1 MNLPIK
7 RRYLILCLILC
18 LHYLPG
24 IAQTNL
30 RNSLSEL
37 RTLLSKQKDA
47 ENRAVYQIKLSRF
60 YLYNKSDTKQNLDSA
75 YFFAVAATDAGKS
88 GQLTAVD
95 KESRTVLAEVLL
107 RKGATKA
114 ALALTSGMD
123 ELTKARMLINAGSYF
138 IYKRAEYKTDLDTAA
153 NFLLQAK
160 KIAGAKKALKLV
172 HEAELYLCDC
182 YREGG
187 QRQKSDEH
195 FARLLKDCESSGDEE
210 VAAATASRIGDH
222 LPFGTEKIRFYE
234 LALLY
239 YKKIGRTEQ
248 EIGMAKGIADVNL
261 NLGKLKLAEQQ
272 LLSVLKR
279 YQQLGYKNLQ
289 FTYDLLSAI
298 NQFSGGQKA
307 ALSYAISAIDY
318 MELTE
323 SDASAGY
330 FYSNLARIYG
340 VMGDTQRSIDYFRK
354 AVDRTN
360 PRESDARLT
369 AVKNLADQLIIQG
382 KIAEVFKIVD
392 ANIRKVEVSELGWM
406 IISGIRG
413 ECYAALKKNALAE
426 AHFLEM
432 IRWGKKIPSHSFH
445 KAESFYMIGAFYMH
459 IKSFA
464 KARTY
469 LNKIALL
476 PAGTY
481 PLSKI
486 KDAYHSLYQLDSATN
501 RLDSAIVHYKLYKL
515 ISDSLLHASAN
526 RTISELALRYQSK
539 QQEKDNQLLRKES
552 ILQLGKLQKA
562 DLTNKITWA
571 GIAALL
577 LIMGLIYRNYYHRKK
592 ANQQLVAQQQIITNK
607 NHSLE
612 LLLASQEKLL
622 NEKEWLIKEIHHRIK
637 NNLQVVAS
645 LLNSQLNYLD
655 NEEAR
660 LAIKDS
666 QNRIQSISLI
676 HQKLFQSEDLNIV
689 DIHAYI
695 HDLMKFLCD
704 TFHVGQ
710 RINFI
715 IDIPKIS
722 FDITQAT
729 PLGLIINEAI
739 TNIIKYAFPDDRPGE
754 TQISL
759 RKSSNEKYIF
769 QIKDNGTGLPKD
781 LDQGKTMGMTLIRG
795 LAEQLGGPAEIVSD
809 HGLSISIEF
818 ELISAER

>member
-1 MNLPIK
+1 MSLPI
-7 RRYLILCLILC
+7 RCCLLYLIL
-18 LHYLPG
+18 YLLPLSG

-47 ENRAVYQIKLSRF
+47 ENRSHYQIKLSRF
-60 YLYNKSDTKQNLDSA
+60 YLYNKSDTRQNLDSA
-75 YFFAVAATDAGKS
+75 YFFALAATESSKNEHGPEGS
-88 GQLTAVD
+88 
-95 KESRTVLAEVLL
+95 KESRTVLSEVLL

-114 ALALTSGMD
+114 ALAQTSGMD
-123 ELTKARMLINAGSYF
+123 GLTKARMLINAGSYF
-138 IYKRAEYKTDLDTAA
+138 VYKRGEHKGDLDTAFS
-153 NFLLQAK
+153 FLQQAK
-160 KIAGAKKALKLV
+160 KIAGSKNALKLV
-172 HEAELYLCDC
+172 HEAELYLCDL

-187 QRQKSDEH
+187 QREKSDQH
-195 FARLLKDCESSGDEE
+195 FAQLLKDCESTGDDEL
-210 VAAATASRIGDH
+210 AAATASRIGDH
-222 LPFGTEKIRFYE
+222 LPFSSEKIRFYE
-234 LALLY
+234 RALMY
-239 YKKIGRTEQ
+239 YKKIGQTEQ
-248 EIGMAKGIADVNL
+248 EIGMEKGIADVNL

-279 YQQLGYKNLQ
+279 YQKLGYKNLQ

-298 NQFSGGQKA
+298 NQFSGSQKA
-307 ALSYAISAIDY
+307 ALSYAISAIEF

-340 VMGDTQRSIDYFRK
+340 DLGDTQRSISYFRK
-354 AVDRTN
+354 AVDWTD
-360 PRESDARLT
+360 PRESDAKLT

-382 KIAEVFKIVD
+382 KIHEVFKVLD
-392 ANIRKVEVSELGWM
+392 SNIPKVEPSELGRM
-406 IISGIRG
+406 IIAGIRG
-413 ECYAALKKNALAE
+413 KCYEALKNNALAE
-426 AHFLEM
+426 THFLEM
-432 IRWGKKIPSHSFH
+432 IRWEKKIPGHFFH
-445 KAESFYMIGAFYMH
+445 KAESFYSIGSFYMH
-459 IKSFA
+459 TKSFA
-464 KARTY
+464 NARTY
-469 LNKIALL
+469 FNKIALL

-486 KDAYHSLYQLDSATN
+486 KNVYLSLYQLDSATN
-501 RLDSAIVHYKLYKL
+501 KLDSAIVHYKLYKL
-515 ISDSLLHASAN
+515 ISDSLLNASAN
-526 RTISELALRYQSK
+526 RTISEMALRYQSK

-562 DLTNKITWA
+562 DLTNKITFA

-577 LIMGLIYRNYYHRKK
+577 LIIGLIYRNYYHRKK
-592 ANQQLVAQQQIITNK
+592 ANQQLLAQQQIITNK

-612 LLLASQEKLL
+612 LLLESQEKLL
-622 NEKEWLIKEIHHRIK
+622 TEKEWLIKEIHHRIK

-676 HQKLFQSEDLNIV
+676 HQKLFQSEHLNIV
-689 DIHAYI
+689 DIHDYI
-695 HDLMKFLCD
+695 QDLMKFLCD

-710 RINFI
+710 RINFL
-715 IDIPKIS
+715 IDVPKIS

-739 TNIIKYAFPDDRPGE
+739 TNIIKYAFPGNSPGE
-754 TQISL
+754 TRISL
-759 RKSSNEKYIF
+759 TEGPNERYVF
-769 QIKDNGTGLPKD
+769 RIKDNGIGLPKN

-795 LAEQLGGPAEIVSD
+795 LAEQLGGTAEIVSD
-809 HGLSISIEF
+809 KGLSISIEF
-818 ELISAER
+818 DLVPTEK

>member
-1 MNLPIK
+1 MNLLI
-7 RRYLILCLILC
+7 RCCYFYLVLCL
-18 LHYLPG
+18 LPLSG
-24 IAQTNL
+24 MAQTNL

-37 RTLLSKQKDA
+37 RTLLAKQKDA

-60 YLYNKSDTKQNLDSA
+60 YLYNKSDTKKNLDSA
-75 YFFAVAATDAGKS
+75 HFFALAATEASKS
-88 GQLTAVD
+88 NHITAVN

-114 ALALTSGMD
+114 ALAMTSGMD

-138 IYKRAEYKTDLDTAA
+138 LYKRAEHKDDLDTTF

-160 KIAGAKKALKLV
+160 KIAGSKKAVKLV
-172 HEAELYLCDC
+172 HEAELYLCDR
-182 YREGG
+182 YEESG
-187 QRQKSDEH
+187 QHRKSEQH
-195 FARLLKDCESSGDEE
+195 FAQLLKDCESSGDDEF
-210 VAAATASRIGDH
+210 AAATASRIGDH
-222 LPFGTEKIRFYE
+222 LPPGSEKIRFYE
-234 LALLY
+234 LALKY

-298 NQFSGGQKA
+298 NQFSGSQKA

-340 VMGDTQRSIDYFRK
+340 ELGSTQQSINYFHK
-354 AVDRTN
+354 AVNRTD
-360 PRESDARLT
+360 PRESDAKIT
-369 AVKNLADQLIIQG
+369 AVKNLADQLILQG
-382 KIAEVFKIVD
+382 KISEVFQVLD
-392 ANIRKVEVSELGWM
+392 SNIRKVEVTELGKM
-406 IISGIRG
+406 IIAGIKG
-413 ECYAALKKNALAE
+413 KCYEALKKNAVAE
-426 AHFLEM
+426 AHFLDM
-432 IRWGKKIPSHSFH
+432 IHWEKKITGRPFHS
-445 KAESFYMIGAFYMH
+445 AESFYTIGSFYMH
-459 IKSFA
+459 IKSFV

-469 LNKIALL
+469 FNKIALL

-486 KDAYHSLYQLDSATN
+486 KNVYLSLYQLDSATN
-501 RLDSAIVHYKLYKL
+501 KLDSAIVHYKLYKS
-515 ISDSLLHASAN
+515 ISDSLLNASAN

-562 DLTNKITWA
+562 DLTNKITLA
-571 GIAALL
+571 GVAALL
-577 LIMGLIYRNYYHRKK
+577 LIMVLIYRNYYHRKK

-622 NEKEWLIKEIHHRIK
+622 HEKEWLIKEIHHRIK

-695 HDLMKFLCD
+695 HDLIKFLCD

-759 RKSSNEKYIF
+759 TKGQNEKYVF
-769 QIKDNGTGLPKD
+769 RIKDNGTGLPKD

-795 LAEQLGGPAEIVSD
+795 LAEQLGGTADIVSD
-809 HGLSISIEF
+809 HGLSIRIEF
-818 ELISAER
+818 ELTVTER

>member
-1 MNLPIK
+1 MSLLI
-7 RRYLILCLILC
+7 RRSFLYFVFCLLT
-18 LHYLPG
+18 LQG
-24 IAQTNL
+24 SAQTNL

-47 ENRAVYQIKLSRF
+47 KNIAGYQIKLSRF
-60 YLYNKSDTKQNLDSA
+60 YLYNKSDNRKNLDSA
-75 YFFAVAATDAGKS
+75 YFFAIAATESSNGGHDLS
-88 GQLTAVD
+88 GN
-95 KESRTVLAEVLL
+95 KESRIVLSEVLL
-107 RKGATKA
+107 RKGTTRSAM
-114 ALALTSGMD
+114 ALTSGMD
-123 ELTKARMLINAGSYF
+123 ALTRARMLINAGSYF
-138 IYKRAEYKTDLDTAA
+138 LYKRGEYKGDLDTAFS
-153 NFLLQAK
+153 FLMLAK
-160 KIAGAKKALKLV
+160 KISGSKNAVKLA
-172 HEAELYLCDC
+172 HEAELYLCDG
-182 YREGG
+182 YRESG
-187 QRQKSDEH
+187 QLEKSDQH
-195 FARLLKDCESSGDEE
+195 FARLLKDCQSSGDEE
-210 VAAATASRIGDH
+210 MAAATASRIGDH
-222 LPFGTEKIRFYE
+222 LPFSAEKIRFYQ
-234 LALLY
+234 LALGY
-239 YKKIGRTEQ
+239 YKKIGLIEE

-298 NQFSGGQKA
+298 NQFNGSQKA
-307 ALSYAISAIDY
+307 ALSYAISAIDC

-323 SDASAGY
+323 SDISAGY
-330 FYSNLARIYG
+330 FYSNLARIYADLG
-340 VMGDTQRSIDYFRK
+340 ETQRSIGYFRK
-354 AVDRTN
+354 AVMWTDS
-360 PRESDARLT
+360 RESDAKLT

-382 KIAEVFKIVD
+382 KIAEVFQVLD
-392 ANIRKVEVSELGWM
+392 TNIPKVEVTELGRM
-406 IISGIRG
+406 IIAGIRG
-413 ECYAALKKNALAE
+413 KCYEALKNNPLAE
-426 AHFLEM
+426 FHFLDM
-432 IRWGKKIPSHSFH
+432 MRWEKKIPGHYAH
-445 KAESFYMIGAFYMH
+445 KAESFYNIGSFYVH
-459 IKSFA
+459 TKSFS

-469 LNKIALL
+469 FNKITLL

-486 KDAYHSLYQLDSATN
+486 KNVYLSLYQLDSATN
-501 RLDSAIVHYKLYKL
+501 KLDSAIVHYKLYKL

-526 RTISELALRYQSK
+526 RTISEMALRYQAR

-562 DLTNKITWA
+562 DLTNKITLA

-577 LIMGLIYRNYYHRKK
+577 LIIGLVYRNFYHRKK
-592 ANQQLVAQQQIITNK
+592 ANQQLLAQQQIITNK
-607 NHSLE
+607 NQSLQ
-612 LLLASQEKLL
+612 LLLESQEKLL
-622 NEKEWLIKEIHHRIK
+622 TEKEWLIKEIHHRIK

-710 RINFI
+710 RINFLI
-715 IDIPKIS
+715 EVPKIS
-722 FDITQAT
+722 FDITQAI

-739 TNIIKYAFPDDRPGE
+739 TNIIKYAFPDNSSGE
-754 TQISL
+754 THISL
-759 RKSSNEKYIF
+759 RKGTNGRFIF
-769 QIKDNGTGLPKD
+769 QIKDNGKGLPED
-781 LDQGKTMGMTLIRG
+781 LDQSKTMGMTLISG
-795 LAEQLGGPAEIVSD
+795 LAGQLGGRADIVSD
-809 HGLSISIEF
+809 KGLSISIEF
-818 ELISAER
+818 ALISAER

>member
-1 MNLPIK
+1 MSLPI
-7 RRYLILCLILC
+7 RRCCLYLIL
-18 LHYLPG
+18 YLLPLSG

-47 ENRAVYQIKLSRF
+47 ENIARYQIKLSRF
-60 YLYNKSDTKQNLDSA
+60 YLYNKSDTKRNLDSA
-75 YFFAVAATDAGKS
+75 YFFALAAAETSKS
-88 GQLTAVD
+88 GHAPEGN
-95 KESRTVLAEVLL
+95 KESRTTLAEVLL

-114 ALALTSGMD
+114 ALSLTSGMD

-138 IYKRAEYKTDLDTAA
+138 IYKRGEHKGDLDTAFS
-153 NFLLQAK
+153 FLMQAK
-160 KIAGAKKALKLV
+160 NIAGSKNALKLV
-172 HEAELYLCDC
+172 HEAELYLCDN
-182 YREGG
+182 YRESGG
-187 QRQKSDEH
+187 REKSDQH
-195 FARLLKDCESSGDEE
+195 FAQLLKDCESTGDNEL
-210 VAAATASRIGDH
+210 AAATASRIGDH
-222 LPFGTEKIRFYE
+222 LPFSSEKVRFYE
-234 LALLY
+234 RALRY
-239 YKKIGRTEQ
+239 YKKIGQTES
-248 EIGMAKGIADVNL
+248 EIRMAKGIADVNL

-279 YQQLGYKNLQ
+279 YQKLGYKNLQ

-298 NQFSGGQKA
+298 NHLSGSQKA
-307 ALSYAISAIDY
+307 ALSYAISAIDC

-330 FYSNLARIYG
+330 FYSNLARIYADL
-340 VMGDTQRSIDYFRK
+340 GDTQRSVDYFRK
-354 AVDRTN
+354 AVAWTD
-360 PRESDARLT
+360 PRESDAKLT
-369 AVKNLADQLIIQG
+369 AVKNLAAQLIIQG
-382 KIAEVFKIVD
+382 KISEVFQVLD
-392 ANIRKVEVSELGWM
+392 SNIPKVEVTELGRM
-406 IISGIRG
+406 IIAGIRG
-413 ECYAALKKNALAE
+413 KCYEALKNNRLAE
-426 AHFLEM
+426 AHFLDM
-432 IRWGKKIPSHSFH
+432 MRWEKKIPSHHAH
-445 KAESFYMIGAFYMH
+445 KAECFYSIGSFYMH
-459 IKSFA
+459 TKSFA

-469 LNKIALL
+469 FNQIVLL

-486 KDAYHSLYQLDSATN
+486 KSVYLSLYQLDSATN
-501 RLDSAIVHYKLYKL
+501 KLDSAIVHYKLYKL
-515 ISDSLLHASAN
+515 ISDSLSHASAN

-562 DLTNKITWA
+562 DLTNKITFA

-577 LIMGLIYRNYYHRKK
+577 LIIGLIYRNFYHRKK
-592 ANQQLVAQQQIITNK
+592 ANQQLLAQQQIITDK
-607 NHSLE
+607 NYSLE
-612 LLLASQEKLL
+612 LLLKSQEKLL
-622 NEKEWLIKEIHHRIK
+622 IEKEWLIKEIHHRIK

-655 NEEAR
+655 NKEAR

-695 HDLMKFLCD
+695 HDLVRFLCD

-710 RINFI
+710 RINFLI
-715 IDIPKIS
+715 EVPKIS

-739 TNIIKYAFPDDRPGE
+739 TNIIKYAFPGNSPGE
-754 TQISL
+754 THISL
-759 RKSSNEKYIF
+759 SKGPDEKYVFCIR
-769 QIKDNGTGLPKD
+769 DNGIGLPKD
-781 LDQGKTMGMTLIRG
+781 LDQSKTMGMTLIRG
-795 LAEQLGGPAEIVSD
+795 LAQQLGGTSDIVSD
-809 HGLSISIEF
+809 NGLSICIVF
-818 ELISAER
+818 DLLPTER

>member
-1 MNLPIK
+1 MNLLI
-7 RRYLILCLILC
+7 RCCYFYVILCLLP
-18 LHYLPG
+18 LPG
-24 IAQTNL
+24 TAQTNL

-37 RTLLSKQKDA
+37 RTLLAKQKDA
-47 ENRAVYQIKLSRF
+47 ENIARYQIKLSRF
-60 YLYNKSDTKQNLDSA
+60 YLYNKQDTKQNLDSA
-75 YFFAVAATDAGKS
+75 YFFAIAATEAGKS
-88 GQLTAVD
+88 APAVNKD
-95 KESRTVLAEVLL
+95 SRITLADVLV
-107 RKGATKA
+107 RKGLTKSA
-114 ALALTSGMD
+114 IALSSGMD
-123 ELTKARMLINAGSYF
+123 ELTKSRMLINAGSYF
-138 IYKRAEYKTDLDTAA
+138 LYKMAEYKRDLDTAF

-160 KIAGAKKALKLV
+160 NIARSKHVLPLM
-172 HEAELYLCDC
+172 HEAELYLCDL
-182 YREGG
+182 YAEDG
-187 QRQKSDEH
+187 QHQKSNQH
-195 FARLLKDCESSGDEE
+195 FTQLLKDCESSGDLES
-210 VAAATASRIGDH
+210 AAATASRIGDH
-222 LPFGTEKIRFYE
+222 LPPGSEKIRFYE
-234 LALLY
+234 LALRY
-239 YKKIGRTEQ
+239 YKKIGQTEQ

-272 LLSVLKR
+272 LLVVLKR
-279 YQQLGYKNLQ
+279 YQKLGYKNLQ

-298 NQFSGGQKA
+298 NQLSGSQNA
-307 ALSYAISAIDY
+307 ALSYAISAIEY

-323 SDASAGY
+323 SDAAAGY
-330 FYSNLARIYG
+330 FYNNLARIYG
-340 VMGDTQRSIDYFRK
+340 DLGDTQQSINYFRK
-354 AVDRTN
+354 AVNRTD
-360 PRESDARLT
+360 PRASDAKIT
-369 AVKNLADQLIIQG
+369 AVKNLTDQLIIQG
-382 KIAEVFKIVD
+382 KISEVFQVLD
-392 ANIRKVEVSELGWM
+392 SNIRQVEVTELGRT
-406 IISGIRG
+406 IIAGIKG
-413 ECYAALKKNALAE
+413 KCYEALKKNAVAE
-426 AHFLEM
+426 AHFLDM
-432 IRWGKKIPSHSFH
+432 IRWEKKITGRPYHS
-445 KAESFYMIGAFYMH
+445 AESFYMIGSFYMH
-459 IKSFA
+459 TKSFA

-469 LNKIALL
+469 FNKIALL

-486 KDAYHSLYQLDSATN
+486 KNVYFFLYQLDSATN
-501 RLDSAIVHYKLYKL
+501 RPDSAIVHYKLYKL

-526 RTISELALRYQSK
+526 KTISEIALRYQSK

-552 ILQLGKLQKA
+552 VLQLGKLQKA
-562 DLTNKITWA
+562 DLTNRIILA
-571 GIAALL
+571 GVVALL

-592 ANQQLVAQQQIITNK
+592 ANQQLIAQQQIITNK

-689 DIHAYI
+689 DIQAYI

-722 FDITQAT
+722 FDIAQAI

-739 TNIIKYAFPDDRPGE
+739 TNIIKYAFPDNGPGE
-754 TQISL
+754 TSISL
-759 RKSSNEKYIF
+759 IKGQNEKYVF
-769 QIKDNGTGLPKD
+769 RIKDNGTGLPKD

-795 LAEQLGGPAEIVSD
+795 LAAQLGGTAEIVSD
-809 HGLSISIEF
+809 NGLLIRIEF
-818 ELISAER
+818 ELTATER